1 MYLFGAVIFELRQC
15 YCIIGKKFH
24 KTFDKN
30 QYYDFIFS
38 VFLNSKC
45 LAKQNLFRN
54 SYSTG
59 TRIEEF
65 NEKPY
70 FAFYD
75 SIKNNA
81 SVIFMR
87 PIFDYY
93 GNFSRNFFLNT
104 RICINVIK
112 SFFTE

>member
-30 QYYDFIFS
+30 QYYYFIFS

-54 SYSTG
+54 SYSTWDKQKNLMKNH
-59 TRIEEF
+59 ILIF
-65 NEKPY
+65 
-70 FAFYD
+70 D
-75 SIKNNA
+75 IIKNNA

-87 PIFDYY
+87 PIFDYC
-93 GNFSRNFFLNT
+93 GLSAETFF
-104 RICINVIK
+104 
-112 SFFTE
+112 